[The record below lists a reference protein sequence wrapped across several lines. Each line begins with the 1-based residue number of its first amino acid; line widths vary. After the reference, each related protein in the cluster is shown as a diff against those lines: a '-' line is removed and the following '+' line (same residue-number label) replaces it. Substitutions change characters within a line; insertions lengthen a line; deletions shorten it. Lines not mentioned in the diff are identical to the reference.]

1 MEASMAANPNPILIK
16 AYLKSL
22 LKSLDA
28 KKAAAEKSPKSTV
41 ENTNGKNDE

>member
-1 MEASMAANPNPILIK
+1 MSANPNPVLIK

-28 KKAAAEKSPKSTV
+28 KKAAEKDSKSTV
-41 ENTNGKNDE
+41 EKQTNGKNDE